1 MFHFVYDNTG
11 PGSELRQMFVHM
23 AVWYGC
29 QDVFEQMMKDMPP
42 VFEADFTIKHDFK
55 NQKRKE
61 RVSVNTWDLTE
72 YLRSEVSTGNE
83 HDTNKVR
90 VKVEADVEEVPLERY
105 DMPIGDRDTKR
116 KRFSR

>member
-1 MFHFVYDNTG
+1 
-11 PGSELRQMFVHM
+11 
-23 AVWYGC
+23 
-29 QDVFEQMMKDMPP
+29 MKDMPP

-90 VKVEADVEEVPLERY
+90 VKVEADVEEVPLEKY